1 MSLLK
6 GDNFENTKFEEDS
19 TNTAAFK
26 GLFGASSLQ
35 SFSSV
40 LNVKDASKLI
50 LPENTATSCYKNM
63 FKGCSLLTNGPQ
75 LPSISTKGSCYYGMF
90 NSCTSLVNA
99 PDLIASTATTS
110 VYTEMFMGCTSLINP
125 PQIMATDM
133 YTDACKRM
141 FKNCTSL
148 IASPILW
155 TTTPHYSYFYE
166 EMFYGCSSLKTI
178 TCLLKSNSSMYSYY
192 TKDWVYNVPIKFY
205 DEKGSL
211 NLYDGSIES
220 NSNILINHN
229 SSGGVFYKNAEMTNW
244 ETGSNRG
251 VPSGWTVQD
260 YVSNN

>member
-1 MSLLK
+1 MYLVILK

-50 LPENTATSCYKNM
+50 LPENTAASCYKNM
-63 FKGCSLLTNGPQ
+63 FKGCSLLTNAPQ

-90 NSCTSLVNA
+90 NGCTSLVNA
-99 PDLIASTATTS
+99 PDLIASTAS
-110 VYTEMFMGCTSLINP
+110 SNAYEEMFMGCISLINP
-125 PQIMATDM
+125 PRIMATDI
-133 YTDACKRM
+133 YAYACRRM

-155 TTTPHYSYFYE
+155 TTTSKYTYFYE

-178 TCLLKSNSSMYSYY
+178 TCLLKLSSIMYNYY
-192 TKDWVYNVPIKFY
+192 TKDWVYNVP
-205 DEKGSL
+205 
-211 NLYDGSIES
+211 
-220 NSNILINHN
+220 
-229 SSGGVFYKNAEMTNW
+229 SGGVFYKNTEMTKW
-244 ETGSNRG
+244 ETDSNRG
-251 VPSGWTVQD
+251 VPSGWTVQN